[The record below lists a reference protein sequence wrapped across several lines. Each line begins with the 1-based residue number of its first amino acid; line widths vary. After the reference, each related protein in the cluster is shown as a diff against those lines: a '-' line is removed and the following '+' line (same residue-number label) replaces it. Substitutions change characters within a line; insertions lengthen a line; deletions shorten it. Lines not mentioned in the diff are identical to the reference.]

1 MLRHLLTIILFLV
14 AINLNGFSQTLTGTL
29 RGRVLDK
36 TTEEGLS
43 ATKITLLTSIPQRI
57 ILSDQAGN
65 FRFDSLLVGRHSI
78 KVEMAGYKPFLRE
91 DLLVTT
97 QKEVVVNVSLKPSL
111 YNVEQVTL
119 TPDRT
124 RGSVRNEMSSV
135 SALSFEI
142 EETRKFAGGLDDPTR
157 LAGNFPGIVST
168 PFTSENFISVRGNSP
183 MGLIYRIEGIDIP
196 NPNHFARIGS
206 SGGTFTIFSNQ
217 VLSNSDFFIGAFPA
231 EYGNATSGVF
241 DIRFRNGNNQKRE
254 YAFQAGVLGV
264 DLKAEGP
271 FKKGGKAS
279 YLVNYRLS
287 SLSIASF
294 IINYLTVPTYQDLSF
309 KLHLPTNK
317 FGTFSV
323 FGIGGLS
330 DRFKPTEESNF
341 LRDLDRFQNTLTSDM
356 AVLGVRHRTILK
368 TGSVWETTIAGSYA
382 DMTDNRSYL
391 EDTTQLDV
399 LRLRDQNEYSRLP
412 ISIASSLKHR
422 FSPQLLLKLGG
433 QYTRTY
439 HDYLSLDY
447 DYIQNRQVINSQ
459 EAGNTQLYQAYT
471 QAQWRPFAPLTING
485 GVHYLFHDLNQ
496 KQSLEPRFGMALRIA
511 PKQHVSF
518 GYGLHSRTEQWGT
531 YMTRFYEEGQTNSSL
546 PNLDLDLM
554 KAHHLVIG
562 YNAML
567 SDNLKFQAEIYHQ
580 SLFNV
585 PVEIGDSATYT
596 VLNLDELNELRA
608 LNNDG
613 TGRNYGIDMGLE
625 RFSRNGFYYMLNG
638 SIFRST
644 YTDGQGREHS
654 TAYNTGYKTNF
665 LIGKEIKMG
674 KKRGRNAILSLNSN
688 LSIRGGQRYT
698 PIDLQESRLAL
709 TTVFDE
715 TYPFIEQD
723 KPLVVW
729 DVTVNIFRNR
739 KRFNES
745 WSIQIKNIF
754 QSQAAEYRD
763 YDATLDRAV
772 ALEGAGFLPVMSY
785 KIHF

>member
-1 MLRHLLTIILFLV
+1 MRRHTVIFLFLALFFSV
-14 AINLNGFSQTLTGTL
+14 AYTQTLVGTL
-29 RGRVLDK
+29 RGQVLDRS
-36 TTEEGLS
+36 TEEGLS
-43 ATKITLLTSIPQRI
+43 TTKVTLLTTLPQQI
-57 ILSDQAGN
+57 VLADETGN
-65 FRFDSLLVGRHSI
+65 FRFDSILVGRHSI
-78 KVEMAGYKPFLRE
+78 KIEMAGYKPFIQE
-91 DLLVTT
+91 DILVTT
-97 QKEVVVNVSLKPSL
+97 QKEAILHIQLAPSL
-111 YNVEQVTL
+111 YQADEVTL
-119 TPDRT
+119 TPDRL
-124 RGSVRNEMSSV
+124 RGSPRNEMSTV
-135 SALSFEI
+135 STLSFEI

-183 MGLIYRIEGIDIP
+183 MGLIYRIEGVDIP

-254 YAFQAGVLGV
+254 YALQAGVLGV

-309 KLHLPTNK
+309 KLNLPTEK
-317 FGTFSV
+317 MGTFSV

-330 DRFKPTEESNF
+330 DRFKPTEEGNF
-341 LRDLDRFQNTLTSDM
+341 TRDIDRFQNVLTSDM
-356 AVLGVRHRTILK
+356 GVLGVRHRALLK
-368 TGSVWETTIAGSYA
+368 TGSVWETTLAASYA
-382 DMTDNRSYL
+382 NMTDNKSYL
-391 EDTTQLDV
+391 EDTTVLDF
-399 LRLRDQNEYSRLP
+399 LRLRDQNEYSRAP
-412 ISIASSLKHR
+412 ISLATSLKHR
-422 FSPQLLLKLGG
+422 FSPKFLVKTGG
-433 QYTRTY
+433 QYTFTK
-439 HDYLSLDY
+439 HDYTAVDY
-447 DYIQNRQVINSQ
+447 DYIANESLTIAQ
-459 EAGNTQLYQAYT
+459 EAGSTQLYQAYA
-471 QAQWRPFAPLTING
+471 QAQWRPIAPLTFNG
-485 GVHYLFHDLNQ
+485 GMHYLYHDLND
-496 KQSLEPRFGMALRIA
+496 KQSFEPRFGMALQLD
-511 PKQHVSF
+511 PKQRLSA

-531 YMTRFYEEGQTNSSL
+531 YMTRLYDEASDEYRL
-546 PNLDLDLM
+546 PNKDLELL
-554 KAHHLVIG
+554 KAHHFVIG
-562 YNAML
+562 YQAML
-567 SDNLKFQAEIYHQ
+567 SDNLKFQAEVYYQ
-580 SLFNV
+580 DLFNV
-585 PVEIGDSATYT
+585 PVEIGDSSTYT
-596 VLNLDELNELRA
+596 VLNLDELSELRV
-608 LNNDG
+608 LNNEG
-613 TGRNYGIDMGLE
+613 TAQNMGIDMGLE

-638 SIFRST
+638 SIFQST
-644 YTDGQGREHS
+644 YRDGQGRKHS

-665 LIGKEIKMG
+665 LMGKEFKMG

-688 LSIRGGQRYT
+688 LSVRGGQRYT
-698 PIDLQESRLAL
+698 PIDLVSSRAAL

-739 KRFNES
+739 RKFNES

-754 QSQAAEYRD
+754 QSQAAEYRQ
-763 YDATLDRAV
+763 YDATLDAAV
-772 ALEGAGFLPVMSY
+772 ALAGAGFLPVMSY